1 MNDHTSFSSRAFMQS
16 YYLQSQVLFANFH
29 KALEGANICWVY
41 TEMPVCFEGER
52 GRGGGGEGVA
62 EWVRES

>member
-1 MNDHTSFSSRAFMQS
+1 MQS